1 LELFRQCDI
10 LHFIIE
16 EIWKTLYEKE
26 MKKTQNN
33 NRKGYGK
40 SLLGHPLTP
49 TNGMLIRVLWYLDK
63 TSLTFFFQSECVKV
77 MV

>member
-1 LELFRQCDI
+1 
-10 LHFIIE
+10 
-16 EIWKTLYEKE
+16 
-26 MKKTQNN
+26 MKKNQNN

-40 SLLGHPLTP
+40 SLLGHPLTS

>member
-1 LELFRQCDI
+1 
-10 LHFIIE
+10 
-16 EIWKTLYEKE
+16 

-33 NRKGYGK
+33 NRKGYGKFIRTSFNPNQWYADYGK

>member
-1 LELFRQCDI
+1 
-10 LHFIIE
+10 
-16 EIWKTLYEKE
+16 

>member
-10 LHFIIE
+10 LVFHFIIE

-49 TNGMLIRVLWYLDK
+49 TNGMLIMERVY
-63 TSLTFFFQSECVKV
+63 
-77 MV
+77 